1 MEEIKSEW
9 NSEKQD
15 YYIITCVVNSLLTC
29 HLPLQLMLC
38 TIVDTLIGDFLFCR
52 SILSSATC
60 SKIIAHK
67 NPRWKRKKK
76 KKKKTRKDK
85 ELFHTLLAM
94 CRKIFKI
101 LENSDLR
108 DEPCCQ
114 HLSSNSPSFGGVCL
128 RIVGLGP

>member
-76 KKKKTRKDK
+76 KKKKKQERTRNFSIPSWPCAAKYLK
-85 ELFHTLLAM
+85 FWRILVSEMNLAANISQAIPQALEEYASEL
-94 CRKIFKI
+94 
-101 LENSDLR
+101 
-108 DEPCCQ
+108 
-114 HLSSNSPSFGGVCL
+114 
-128 RIVGLGP
+128 